1 MRDCHDSLLSAAAVA
16 ANSAYG
22 RSAASPIFHF
32 LRIIIII
39 IIETFLSYR
48 ILRVL
53 GRFGLLPSGEN
64 RLA

>member
-1 MRDCHDSLLSAAAVA
+1 MRDCYDSLLSAAAA
-16 ANSAYG
+16 TANSAYG
-22 RSAASPIFHF
+22 RAAASPIFHF
-32 LRIIIII
+32 LIIII